1 MPYKIREIPCNDRP
15 RERLVKFGS
24 ESLSD
29 SELLSIVLRSGGP
42 KLNALELSQT
52 LLTEFGSI
60 RGLLYADLNQLRK
73 IKYLGLAK
81 TCSIKAVGELSKRSL
96 SLEELNRLKLDQPER
111 AYNLIRPYI
120 VGKNVEC
127 LYLISLDINNKL
139 LKINLITSG
148 TSNQSL
154 VDIREI
160 LRCAL
165 LNDAVSIIM
174 VHNHPSNSIEPSPED
189 INITK
194 RLAEACIRAGFVLL
208 DHIIAVENSFY
219 SFKASGLLNFPIER
233 G

>member
-1 MPYKIREIPCNDRP
+1 
-15 RERLVKFGS
+15 V
-24 ESLSD
+24 
-29 SELLSIVLRSGGP
+29 
-42 KLNALELSQT
+42 ELSQT

-60 RGLLYADLNQLRK
+60 RGLLYADLSQLRK

-120 VGKNVEC
+120 VGKKVEC
-127 LYLISLDINNKL
+127 LYLISLDINHKL
-139 LKINLITSG
+139 LKINLITLG

-165 LNDAVSIIM
+165 LNDAISIIM
-174 VHNHPSNSIEPSPED
+174 VHNHPSNNTEPSPED
-189 INITK
+189 ISITK
-194 RLAEACIRAGFVLL
+194 RLAEACFKAGLVLL

-219 SFKASGLLNFPIER
+219 SFKASGLLNFPVER